1 MSFQDPQWIIAIAN
15 SIVAAGLLLV
25 VVQVWYSAR
34 GLKLAMQSFVN
45 AVKQLELNREALDKT
60 AEQVSLA
67 QKAFIDSHDL
77 ERRKKAIILLKDW
90 SRFIYEAGTGAKSF
104 AEKLDFKKSEL
115 LWIEESFEIDTKQ
128 KGYLEQT
135 VPAIGQVA
143 VNAEGKIAL
152 SSSQVSI
159 LRKQVVSYL
168 NLLETILSARR
179 HNVADPDMLK
189 EQFGNLVV
197 PREGKHLLTHFRA
210 IAGGVEAFPS
220 IELFVKEIEDE
231 KGACLPSKAKLGQV
245 G

>member
-34 GLKLAMQSFVN
+34 GLKLAKQSFVN

-128 KGYLEQT
+128 KG
-135 VPAIGQVA
+135 
-143 VNAEGKIAL
+143 
-152 SSSQVSI
+152 
-159 LRKQVVSYL
+159 
-168 NLLETILSARR
+168 
-179 HNVADPDMLK
+179 
-189 EQFGNLVV
+189 
-197 PREGKHLLTHFRA
+197 
-210 IAGGVEAFPS
+210 
-220 IELFVKEIEDE
+220 
-231 KGACLPSKAKLGQV
+231 
-245 G
+245 